1 MHRPSTRRGA
11 ADFPSRFRA
20 ARRRVYDYHAKY
32 NSKDTQYICPAE
44 VRRETQAEIELVS
57 RTLYGLLQ
65 LDGVVRMDFIVREE
79 DGQPVFLE
87 LNTLPG
93 FTSHSLVPMAAQGR
107 RVEFAAGARIDSDQ
121 QAGTSMT
128 GLSASNPLRVAVAG
142 SRGRM
147 GSMAV
152 EAINAELDLK
162 LVLELTRQSVPAD
175 ALDREKVDVL
185 LDLSLAATS
194 RTIAP
199 LAARRGIAPVVGV
212 SGWNADDLACLREAC
227 REGRVGGG
235 WWSQTSR
242 WVLCSRCGLPRN
254 WQPFWMAAR
263 STKFITPRSKTC
275 LLARP

>member
-1 MHRPSTRRGA
+1 
-11 ADFPSRFRA
+11 
-20 ARRRVYDYHAKY
+20 
-32 NSKDTQYICPAE
+32 
-44 VRRETQAEIELVS
+44 
-57 RTLYGLLQ
+57 
-65 LDGVVRMDFIVREE
+65 
-79 DGQPVFLE
+79 
-87 LNTLPG
+87 
-93 FTSHSLVPMAAQGR
+93 
-107 RVEFAAGARIDSDQ
+107 
-121 QAGTSMT
+121 MT

-152 EAINAELDLK
+152 EAINAESDLK

-227 REGRVGGG
+227 REGRVGGLVVPNFSLG
-235 WWSQTSR
+235 AVQQMRAAEELAAILDGSTIHEIHHPAKQDMPSGTALNTAER
-242 WVLCSRCGLPRN
+242 MHRAALQRDPA
-254 WQPFWMAAR
+254 AAR
-263 STKFITPRSKTC
+263 PEITSERTEGVLARQVVTFESGGERIVLDHEVRDRAAYMPGV
-275 LLARP
+275 LLALRSVRHLAELQVGLEVALDSSLARAREGLV